1 MNAIN
6 VDKKLEACLCDMNEQ
21 SSRFLELVST
31 ILYFDNL
38 SKQDIYEKI
47 AKVKSKQNY
56 TKDEIEEAFD
66 YIASL
71 KEKAGS

>member
-1 MNAIN
+1 
-6 VDKKLEACLCDMNEQ
+6 
-21 SSRFLELVST
+21 
-31 ILYFDNL
+31 
-38 SKQDIYEKI
+38 
-47 AKVKSKQNY
+47 VKSKQNY